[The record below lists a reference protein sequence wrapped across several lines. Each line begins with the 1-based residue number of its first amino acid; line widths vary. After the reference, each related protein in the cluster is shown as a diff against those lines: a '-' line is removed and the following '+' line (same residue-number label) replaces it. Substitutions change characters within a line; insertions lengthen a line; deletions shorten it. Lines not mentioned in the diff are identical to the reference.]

1 MKSIGLAIIFT
12 CILALIACGD
22 TANLEPSTTPGSTN
36 STIMQVATAT
46 AQVTSTARPSVTPT
60 PEPAS
65 APISL
70 ETRTPTPTAVPIPA
84 ATSTPTPSADSYY
97 ETALSN
103 ITEDDADNAVA
114 NLGKAIELNPNYV
127 EAYMMR
133 GLIYGSLHEFDKAIA
148 DFEKVVELEPDNE
161 PAKEIRTAAYAARGA
176 GYAEEEHYDKAIA
189 DFERAAEL
197 DPENAGLK
205 GAAAGAYLLRGIE
218 SFEGGNNVGALSD
231 LERAIVL
238 IEGIL
243 ELDSDSKEAW
253 SVLGT
258 AHLLR
263 GIIHTQE
270 GSYDMAIVDIERAI
284 ELEVDDEHLSEVAAY
299 AYLQRAVSYVKEGDR
314 ELAIADFDRAVEIA
328 PDDSRVRN
336 ARKFIDASLTPAEL
350 SAERIEWRLCEGI
363 LECGFVD
370 VPADYRDPGAGG
382 IRIGVNVRRADNQDE
397 RIGYLF
403 VNPGGPGVSGLE
415 LVQDSD
421 FVFADELMARFDI
434 VGFDPRGVGDSEP
447 EFACGAP
454 GERIE
459 LLATV
464 DGEID
469 TPEEIAVGEAAA
481 NLCIESMGDVGALLH
496 SEYVARDMDEIRKQ
510 LGAEQISYL
519 GFSYGS
525 TLGVWYATLF
535 PESVRAM
542 VVDGADNPIDR
553 ADTEEERIEEYLEEY
568 LVIEE
573 QLKRALTAC
582 DSMECLIYN
591 DGDPIGYYYRAAE
604 KLHLVNEAAGGVPY
618 AAYLA
623 VIAPLYDEEDW
634 PSLWQGLYEL
644 HEYDD
649 PTILLDFAMWLV
661 DDDLTAASFTLH
673 VNCLDS
679 FVLKPHLGR
688 ATRLDDSTTF
698 DDIFEEK
705 VPLQEAADF
714 DSPSACPFYDQFAPD
729 PLDVPLDGGGVPIL
743 VVGNHS
749 DPATS
754 FGESEELVT
763 ETLSNG
769 YLLET
774 SHSRHVVYPDNE
786 CVNEHVHSVLIDGE
800 YPEKWVLCERE
811 D

>member
-1 MKSIGLAIIFT
+1 MPVPA
-12 CILALIACGD
+12 
-22 TANLEPSTTPGSTN
+22 
-36 STIMQVATAT
+36 
-46 AQVTSTARPSVTPT
+46 VTF
-60 PEPAS
+60 
-65 APISL
+65 
-70 ETRTPTPTAVPIPA
+70 
-84 ATSTPTPSADSYY
+84 TPTPSADSYY

-103 ITEDDADNAVA
+103 IAADDADNAVA
-114 NLGKAIELNPNYV
+114 NLGKAIELNPDYV
-127 EAYMMR
+127 EAYMVR
-133 GLIYGSLHEFDKAIA
+133 GLIYATLNETDKAIA
-148 DFEKVVELEPDNE
+148 DFEKVIELEPDND
-161 PAKEIRTAAYAARGA
+161 PAKEMRAAIYAARGA
-176 GYAEEEHYDKAIA
+176 AYALEENYDEAIA
-189 DFERAAEL
+189 DFERVIWLYPEDAEPKGVAAR
-197 DPENAGLK
+197 
-205 GAAAGAYLLRGIE
+205 AYLLRGVE
-218 SFEGGNNVGALSD
+218 SFEEGDNDGAFSD

-238 IEGIL
+238 VEGIL

-284 ELEVDDEHLSEVAAY
+284 ELEVDEESLNEVAPY
-299 AYLQRAVSYVKEGDR
+299 AYLQRAVSYAEEGNH
-314 ELAIADFDRAVEIA
+314 ELATADFARAVEIA
-328 PDDSRVRN
+328 PYDSRVKN
-336 ARKFIDASLTPAEL
+336 ARKFIEASLTPDEL
-350 SAERIEWRLCEGI
+350 SAERIGWRLCEGI

-382 IRIGVNVRRADNQDE
+382 IRIAVNVRRADNHDE

-447 EFACGAP
+447 DFACGTP
-454 GERIE
+454 GERIA

-510 LGAEQISYL
+510 LGAEQVSYL

-553 ADTEEERIEEYLEEY
+553 ADTEDERIEEYLEEY
-568 LVIEE
+568 LAIEE
-573 QLKRALTAC
+573 QLRQALIAC
-582 DSMECLIYN
+582 DSTECPIYN
-591 DGDPIGYYYRAAE
+591 GGDPIGYYYRAAE
-604 KLHLVNEAAGGVPY
+604 NLHLVNETAGGVPY
-618 AAYLA
+618 AAYLG

-634 PSLWQGLYEL
+634 PSLWQGLHDLY
-644 HEYDD
+644 EYDD
-649 PTILLDFAMWLV
+649 PAILLDFVMWLV
-661 DDDLTAASFTLH
+661 DDDLTAANFTGH

-679 FVLKPHLGR
+679 FVLKPHLDR
-688 ATRLDDSTTF
+688 ATRLGDSTTF

-714 DSPSACPFYDQFAPD
+714 DSPRACPFYDQFAPD

-743 VVGNHS
+743 VIGNHS
-749 DPATS
+749 DPVTS
-754 FGESEELVT
+754 FGESEELVN

-769 YLLET
+769 FLLET

-786 CVNEHVHSVLIDGE
+786 CVNEYVHNVLIYGE
-800 YPEKWVLCERE
+800 YPEKRVLCESE